1 MTKMPLTDLKKPHPL
16 PFSLE
21 QIPTIAPLAT
31 KQNK

>member
-1 MTKMPLTDLKKPHPL
+1 MPLTDLKKSHAL

-21 QIPTIAPLAT
+21 QNPTIVPIAT